1 MSILSDA
8 LGFNPD
14 DATTGIKKQLTTEQ
28 TIRDE
33 LARLQMQNLERNRG
47 PELDIPE
54 KTKPG
59 LDLRSSKLS
68 DYEVRPRPNLERD
81 KLKFGLQKEY
91 PINQV
96 EFDKYGAPDASEG
109 ALGINTPRQQII
121 QQNIKTL
128 KDRFNKSRSIGS
140 PNFTLEYSPGGRG
153 YEAMNSPDK
162 AVRDAYTDSRGLP
175 RIPDSDDVT
184 AMPYRRDVRADGT
197 KAGSIDDLNPD
208 VQDVIVGLNYKN
220 NYSNQKPTDTATDT
234 DEKSILD
241 EILEFEPK
249 GIEGARGKQDVA
261 QTNTGNTTLGSKSP
275 SSFVDTTLDTTL
287 GENKENAKKETVAE
301 KELGKKKFVD
311 PTDAYVKSPTKLGK
325 DVRLAI
331 ENRNILA
338 KKADRIRNK
347 INYESKLLDIIL
359 QNGRMD
365 QYYAKREE
373 LKNLENSVYDA
384 EAKVKEADVQ
394 LLQASVLQAVM
405 DIGVGRTERMS
416 ALWSDATGTD
426 VRVIPNLDI
435 TGTFSLEINGVM
447 DPRAQSLSSNQ
458 MIQLFR
464 NVADPAYRNK
474 QISIRAEL
482 HMKTQQT
489 KIETDAAIRKLTVE
503 NVFKY
508 KIEEMKILQSY
519 LTDTSKVTWD
529 PFGRTA
535 VFTRAGKVYTVQNE
549 TTTDI
554 NGIESTG
561 MTVRDAQTGQLVT
574 ESNADVYKN
583 AAKVEE

>member
-14 DATTGIKKQLTTEQ
+14 DATTGIKKQLVTEQ

-33 LARLQMQNLERNRG
+33 LSRLQMQNSKKERGQEIRD
-47 PELDIPE
+47 ELKSDNTL
-54 KTKPG
+54 KTEPD
-59 LDLRSSKLS
+59 LDLKSSNLS
-68 DYEVRPRPNLERD
+68 EYGVRPRPNLERD
-81 KLKFGLQKEY
+81 KLKFGPQKEY

-96 EFDKYGAPDASEG
+96 EFDKYGAPDASPE
-109 ALGINTPRQQII
+109 ALGLNTPRQQII
-121 QQNIKTL
+121 RQNLKTL
-128 KDRFNKSRSIGS
+128 KDDFRKRNSGNVFLNSGS
-140 PNFTLEYSPGGRG
+140 PNFTLEFSPGGRG

-162 AVRDAYTDSRGLP
+162 AVRDAYTDSKGLP

-184 AMPYRRDVRADGT
+184 AMPYQRDVRADGT
-197 KAGSIDDLNPD
+197 NVGSVDDLNPD
-208 VQDVIVGLNYKN
+208 VQDAIVGLNYRN
-220 NYSNQKPTDTATDT
+220 NYTNQKPALKKDTGTGTDIGTGTGTDT
-234 DEKSILD
+234 
-241 EILEFEPK
+241 
-249 GIEGARGKQDVA
+249 DVA
-261 QTNTGNTTLGSKSP
+261 QTNTGNTTSASGSP
-275 SSFVDTTLDTTL
+275 SSLVDTTL
-287 GENKENAKKETVAE
+287 GENKETAKKETDAE

-311 PTDAYVKSPTKLGK
+311 PTDAYVKNPTKLGK

-338 KKADRIRNK
+338 KKADRIRKK
-347 INYESKLLDIIL
+347 INYETKLLDIL
-359 QNGRMD
+359 LENGRMD
-365 QYYAKREE
+365 IFYAKEAE
-373 LKNLENSVYDA
+373 IENLINSVYDA

-394 LLQASVLQAVM
+394 LLQASVLQAAM

-416 ALWSDATGTD
+416 ALWSDATGTN

-435 TGTFSLEINGVM
+435 TGTFSLEIDGVI
-447 DPRAQSLSSNQ
+447 DPRAQNLSANQ

-474 QISIRAEL
+474 QLSIRAEL
-482 HMKTQQT
+482 HLKTQQT
-489 KIETDAAIRKLTVE
+489 KIETDAAIRELTVD
-503 NVFKY
+503 NVFKF
-508 KIEEMKILQSY
+508 KTEEMKILKGY

-529 PFGRTA
+529 AFGKTA
-535 VFTRAGKVYTVQNE
+535 IFTRAGRVYTVQKE

-554 NGIESTG
+554 NGKESTG

-574 ESNADVYKN
+574 ESNANAYKD

>member
-14 DATTGIKKQLTTEQ
+14 DATTGIKKQLVTEQ

-33 LARLQMQNLERNRG
+33 LSRLQMQNSKKERGQEIRD
-47 PELDIPE
+47 ELKSDNTL
-54 KTKPG
+54 KTEPD
-59 LDLRSSKLS
+59 LDLKSSNLS
-68 DYEVRPRPNLERD
+68 EYGVRPRPNLERD
-81 KLKFGLQKEY
+81 KLKFGPQKEY

-96 EFDKYGAPDASEG
+96 EFDKYGAPDASPE
-109 ALGINTPRQQII
+109 ALGLNTPRQQII
-121 QQNIKTL
+121 RQNLKTL
-128 KDRFNKSRSIGS
+128 KDDFRKRNSGNVFLNSGS
-140 PNFTLEYSPGGRG
+140 PNFTLEFSPGGRG

-162 AVRDAYTDSRGLP
+162 AVRDAYTDSKGLP

-184 AMPYRRDVRADGT
+184 AMPYQRDVRADGT
-197 KAGSIDDLNPD
+197 NVGSVDDLNPD
-208 VQDVIVGLNYKN
+208 VQDAIVGLNYRN
-220 NYSNQKPTDTATDT
+220 NYTNQKPALKKDTGTGTDIGTGTGTDT
-234 DEKSILD
+234 
-241 EILEFEPK
+241 
-249 GIEGARGKQDVA
+249 DVA
-261 QTNTGNTTLGSKSP
+261 QTNTGNTTSASGSP
-275 SSFVDTTLDTTL
+275 SSLVDTTL
-287 GENKENAKKETVAE
+287 GENKETAKKETDAE

-311 PTDAYVKSPTKLGK
+311 PTDAYVKNPTKLGK

-338 KKADRIRNK
+338 KKADRIRKK
-347 INYESKLLDIIL
+347 INYETKLLDIL
-359 QNGRMD
+359 LENGRMD
-365 QYYAKREE
+365 IFYAKEAE
-373 LKNLENSVYDA
+373 IENLINSVYDA

-394 LLQASVLQAVM
+394 LLQASVLQAAM

-416 ALWSDATGTD
+416 ALWSDATGTN

-435 TGTFSLEINGVM
+435 TGTFSLEIDGVI
-447 DPRAQSLSSNQ
+447 DPRAQNLSANQ

-474 QISIRAEL
+474 QLSIRAEL

-489 KIETDAAIRKLTVE
+489 KIETDAAIRELTVD
-503 NVFKY
+503 NVFKF
-508 KIEEMKILQSY
+508 KTEEMKILKGY

-529 PFGRTA
+529 AFGKTA
-535 VFTRAGKVYTVQNE
+535 IFTRAGRVYTVQKE

-554 NGIESTG
+554 NGKESTG

-574 ESNADVYKN
+574 ESNANAYKD